1 MELKR
6 YKKKADALIKDPGKL
21 KRFSEGAKNWLVR
34 FKDIPF
40 AGNTA
45 QDLMDMIDLVN
56 DYADGK
62 YTAIPKRFLAAIL
75 GALLYVISPIDI
87 LPGFLDDILIVSIIM
102 DKGVGAELKKYNE
115 WRNTN
120 DAGTDKEI

>member
-1 MELKR
+1 MKHGI
-6 YKKKADALIKDPGKL
+6 YKKKAEELIKDKGKL
-21 KRFSEGAKNWLVR
+21 KRFSEGAKSWLVK
-34 FKDIPF
+34 FKEMPI
-40 AGNTA
+40 AGSTA

-75 GALLYVISPIDI
+75 GALLYVLSPIDL
-87 LPGFLDDILIVSIIM
+87 LPAFIDDILVVGFLM
-102 DKGVGAELKKYNE
+102 DRGVGAELKKYNE
-115 WRNTN
+115 WRNTR

>member
-1 MELKR
+1 MKTGIYKR
-6 YKKKADALIKDPGKL
+6 KAEMLMKDKGKL
-21 KRFSEGAKNWLVR
+21 KRFSEGAKSWLVR
-34 FKDIPF
+34 FKDVPL
-40 AGNTA
+40 AGSTA

-75 GALLYVISPIDI
+75 GALLYVVSPIDL
-87 LPGFLDDILIVSIIM
+87 LPAFLDDILVVGFLM
-102 DKGVGAELKKYNE
+102 DRGVGAELKKYNE
-115 WRNTN
+115 WRNSR